1 MDLRYV
7 ALSEIDSG
15 DYCFEIPGF
24 ADSPRLEDSLGRL
37 GILDPVWLQK
47 KSDGYSV
54 VDGFKRFRWAEENGA
69 EGLFCRIFGEDSDL
83 RRIWGARIEK
93 KIYEGELN
101 PAEKARIIA
110 VLAELFGLGEIPG
123 FFLASLKVANRAQ
136 TLRKWVRLCGAG
148 PGMLE
153 ALGCGEVCERAAIE
167 IADWDP
173 ASSGLVLALL
183 RALRC
188 SASIQVEIVERINE
202 IAIREEKSRAEVLEM
217 EPVRRILSSKELNH
231 REKTQALREYFN
243 ELRNPRLTS
252 RRKRFEH
259 DVEALGLPGGARVV
273 APEAFEGGEW
283 QMELRFTEPEELRK
297 IFRATRFLVESDR
310 FDAIFGKR

>member
-1 MDLRYV
+1 M
-7 ALSEIDSG
+7 
-15 DYCFEIPGF
+15 
-24 ADSPRLEDSLGRL
+24 
-37 GILDPVWLQK
+37 
-47 KSDGYSV
+47 
-54 VDGFKRFRWAEENGA
+54 VDGFKRLRWAKENRA

-83 RRIWGARIEK
+83 GEIWGARIEK

-123 FFLASLKVANRAQ
+123 FFLSSLKVANRAQ
-136 TLRKWVRLCGAG
+136 TLRKWVLLSGAG

-153 ALGCGEVCERAAIE
+153 ALGCGEVCERAALE

-173 ASSGLVLALL
+173 SSSGLVLALL

-217 EPVRRILSSKELNH
+217 APVRRILSSKELNH

-252 RRKRFEH
+252 RRKRFE
-259 DVEALGLPGGARVV
+259 ARFGSPGAAGRSQGRCSRGFRGRGV
-273 APEAFEGGEW
+273 ANGVT
-283 QMELRFTEPEELRK
+283 LY
-297 IFRATRFLVESDR
+297 RA
-310 FDAIFGKR
+310 

>member
-7 ALSEIDSG
+7 VLSDIDPG
-15 DYCFEIPGF
+15 DCCFEIPKF
-24 ADSPRLEDSLGRL
+24 ANSPRLEDSLGRL
-37 GILDPVWLQK
+37 GILDPVWLRE

-54 VDGFKRFRWAEENGA
+54 VDGFKRLRWAKENRA
-69 EGLFCRIFGEDSDL
+69 EGLFCRVFAEDSDL
-83 RRIWGARIEK
+83 REIWGARIEK

-123 FFLASLKVANRAQ
+123 FFLSSLKVANRAQ
-136 TLRKWVRLCGAG
+136 TLRKWVLLSRAG

-153 ALGCGEVCERAAIE
+153 ALGCGEACERAAIE

-173 ASSGLVLALL
+173 SSSGLVLALL
-183 RALRC
+183 GALRC

-202 IAIREEKSRAEVLEM
+202 IAIREEQSRAEVLEM

-231 REKTQALREYFN
+231 REKTQALREYFS

-252 RRKRFEH
+252 RRKRFEL
-259 DVEALGLPGGARVV
+259 DLEALGLPGGARVV
-273 APEAFEGGEW
+273 APEAFEGGGW
-283 QMELRFTEPEELRK
+283 QMELSFTEPEELRK
-297 IFRATRFLVESDR
+297 IFRATRPLVESDR